1 MESWL
6 DAVQAQAAALA
17 PLAVPGS
24 SSRVE
29 PGAPAPVWEGSA
41 AEAPPGQFVLRR
53 SRAEYLADVESSL
66 EAIRSGETY
75 EVCLTTSLDRAQ
87 GAVAPRALYRAL
99 RQCNPA
105 PYAAWLRFGGDVA
118 DDMAVC
124 CSSPERF
131 LRIDRQARV
140 ADSLATAAASDL
152 CTSAGKR

>member
-1 MESWL
+1 M
-6 DAVQAQAAALA
+6 QAQAAALSQPAAGQPRAEISA
-17 PLAVPGS
+17 PV
-24 SSRVE
+24 
-29 PGAPAPVWEGSA
+29 PVWEGSA
-41 AEAPPGQFVLRR
+41 SEAPPGQFVLRR
-53 SRAEYLADVESSL
+53 SRAEYMADVESSL

-87 GAVAPRALYRAL
+87 GAVAPRALYSAL

-131 LRIDRQARV
+131 LRIDRQAR
-140 ADSLATAAASDL
+140 
-152 CTSAGKR
+152 CRRAGPPCSWV